1 MTAPLPP
8 ATTGETVFVASRLF
22 GPLTVPRED
31 ILCMPE
37 GMLGFAGERR
47 FVLLP
52 AAPDGV
58 FWLQSV
64 DDGSLIFL
72 LVDPFPFFAGYEA
85 DIPDI
90 PETVAPGDVAVMV
103 IVTLPRQPGEDCTCN
118 LQAPLVVQLPTRTA
132 RQVILQD
139 PRYHTRHP
147 INLRD
152 KLR

>member
-1 MTAPLPP
+1 VTAPLSPP
-8 ATTGETVFVASRLF
+8 APGDVVLVASRLF
-22 GPLTVPRED
+22 GPLSIARED
-31 ILCMPE
+31 ILRMPE

-72 LVDPFPFFAGYEA
+72 LVDPFPFFPDYEA
-85 DIPDI
+85 NV
-90 PETVAPGDVAVMV
+90 PEMPESVAPGDVAVMS
-103 IVTLPRQPGEDCTCN
+103 IVTLPRKPGEECTCN
-118 LQAPLVVQLPTRTA
+118 LQAPLVVHLPTREA
-132 RQVILQD
+132 RQVILED
-139 PRYHTRHP
+139 PRFHTRHP
-147 INLRD
+147 VQLRD